1 MRISDWS
8 SDVCSS
14 DLVRANWPGATAR
27 EVEQQVTDK
36 IEKKLQATPFL
47 NYVMSYSKPAESTV
61 YVVLRDDTPPKQ
73 VRDIW
78 YQVRKKVSDIRQT
91 LPQGTQGPFFNDEFG
106 DTFGTTRQEEH
117 TSEIQ
122 SLLRISYD

>member
-14 DLVRANWPGATAR
+14 DLV
-27 EVEQQVTDK
+27 TDK
-36 IEKKLQATPFL
+36 IEKKLQETPFL

-73 VRDIW
+73 VPDIW

-106 DTFGTTRQEEH
+106 DTFGTIYAFTADGFTHRELKDYVEDVREE
-117 TSEIQ
+117 EIG
-122 SLLRISYD
+122 RAHV

>member
-14 DLVRANWPGATAR
+14 DLV
-27 EVEQQVTDK
+27 TDK
-36 IEKKLQATPFL
+36 IEKKLQETPFL

-73 VRDIW
+73 VPDIW

-91 LPQGTQGPFFNDEFG
+91 LPQGRSEERRVGRECVSTCRYRWSTYHKKNK
-106 DTFGTTRQEEH
+106 TTV
-117 TSEIQ
+117 
-122 SLLRISYD
+122 ISKI